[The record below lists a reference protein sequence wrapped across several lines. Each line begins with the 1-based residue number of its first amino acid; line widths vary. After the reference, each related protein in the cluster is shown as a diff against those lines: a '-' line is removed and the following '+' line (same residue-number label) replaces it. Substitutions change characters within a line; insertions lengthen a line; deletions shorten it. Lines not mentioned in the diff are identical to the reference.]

1 MPLYVYRCANGHTQ
15 EIRHGMNNTLHF
27 VCPTCGKSLA
37 RVPQAVSF
45 NIRIEDAG
53 QRKAKEINAHLEERY
68 RSNKDR
74 REANEYEVNHGKDD
88 VR

>member
-1 MPLYVYRCANGHTQ
+1 MPIYVYRCADGHVQ
-15 EIRHGMNNTLHF
+15 EIRHGMNSGAHF
-27 VCPTCGKSLA
+27 VCSMCGKSLA

-53 QRKAKEINAHLEERY
+53 QRKAKEINAYLGEKY
-68 RSNKDR
+68 RSNKER

>member
-1 MPLYVYRCANGHTQ
+1 MPLYVYRCADGHTQ

-53 QRKAKEINAHLEERY
+53 QRNAKEINAHLEAKY
-68 RSNKDR
+68 RANKER
-74 REANEYEVNHGKDD
+74 REIDDYNHRKATNG
-88 VR
+88 